1 MKSNRVQMTF
11 EQARNTANQ
20 LKHEFVTRLSVEL
33 SGRSLDVGL
42 ETCPS
47 LVAYWLDGF
56 QRINGL
62 SVVTYAIPWERE
74 PDEPLILRITANLP
88 RCFSRL
94 SNAFVH
100 RMGWD
105 LAEVDRRRPPWA
117 LKIYAMPEELP
128 RFVPWVADL
137 AVSHTVSIPRSIA
150 EPPCQLRLN
159 GVEHWPATQ
168 YALYGRQT
176 GWTLASADAWNRHMA
191 RRSAREWLRRAS
203 QVLQRGPLI

>member
-1 MKSNRVQMTF
+1 MTF
-11 EQARNTANQ
+11 EEARNTANQ
-20 LKHEFVTRLSVEL
+20 LKHDFVTRLASDL
-33 SGRSLDVGL
+33 ASRNLDVGL

-56 QRINGL
+56 SRINGI

-117 LKIYAMPEELP
+117 LKIYSLPHELGD
-128 RFVPWVADL
+128 FVGWVGDL
-137 AVSHTVSIPRSIA
+137 AAAHAVSIPRNV
-150 EPPCQLRLN
+150 EPPPWELKLN
-159 GVEHWPATQ
+159 GVERWPATQ

-176 GWTLASADAWNRHMA
+176 GWTTAAADAWNRHMA

-203 QVLQRGPLI
+203 QVLQRGQLG